1 MAHLIYLRPGYQ
13 IKSHKLRIL
22 GFDTGNN
29 LKDQKSK
36 VIKDGEKTD
45 DTNKSRAT
53 FFFIRNFLEKCK
65 RGTTHIEYIQEIH
78 QKLSIKTIKINK
90 FK

>member
-1 MAHLIYLRPGYQ
+1 MG
-13 IKSHKLRIL
+13 K
-22 GFDTGNN
+22 
-29 LKDQKSK
+29 
-36 VIKDGEKTD
+36 KTD

-53 FFFIRNFLEKCK
+53 FFFIMNFLEKCK